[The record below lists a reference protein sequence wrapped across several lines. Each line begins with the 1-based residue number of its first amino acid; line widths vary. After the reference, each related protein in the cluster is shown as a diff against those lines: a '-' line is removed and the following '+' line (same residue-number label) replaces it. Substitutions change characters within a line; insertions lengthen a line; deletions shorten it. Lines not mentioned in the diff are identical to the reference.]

1 MCAFLTSEEY
11 FGPDADTFSPE
22 RFMVLEEDERKRMER
37 NVELAFGSGQWMC
50 VGKTIAFMELFKSV
64 FEVCVDRRGRW
75 EGIVLIVRFCRMGCF
90 WRRILWL

>member
-64 FEVCVDRRGRW
+64 FEEREMGGDCADR
-75 EGIVLIVRFCRMGCF
+75 E
-90 WRRILWL
+90 ILSYGVFLETNLMVIG